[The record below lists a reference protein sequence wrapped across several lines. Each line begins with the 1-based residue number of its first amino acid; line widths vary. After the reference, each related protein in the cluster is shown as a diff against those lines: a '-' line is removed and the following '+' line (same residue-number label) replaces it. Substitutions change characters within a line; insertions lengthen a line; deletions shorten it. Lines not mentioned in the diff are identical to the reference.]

1 MAPRTSK
8 GKAVAKAP
16 SPAAPAPTLSFDEV
30 GDEFYE
36 AYNDLLVI
44 KRDLVATAPG
54 GDRKR
59 LIGELGEGLVS
70 DGLRLLFNF

>member
-8 GKAVAKAP
+8 GKIVAKAP
-16 SPAAPAPTLSFDEV
+16 SPAARAPSLGFDEV

-36 AYNDLLVI
+36 VYNDLLVI

-54 GDRKR
+54 GDRKC
-59 LIGELGEGLVS
+59 LVGELGEGLVS
-70 DGLRLLFNF
+70 DGLGASFNF